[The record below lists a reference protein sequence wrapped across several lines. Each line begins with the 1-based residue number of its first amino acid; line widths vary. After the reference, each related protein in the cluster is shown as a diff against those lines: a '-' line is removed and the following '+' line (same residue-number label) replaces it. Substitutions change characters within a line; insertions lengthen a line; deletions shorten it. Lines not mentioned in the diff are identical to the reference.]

1 MAYSLPPEDQI
12 IFSTKDSSG
21 KIYIREQTG
30 FYQRMRRALSWLL
43 MALFIGIPFIQYNGE
58 QAFRINAGQQ
68 TIELF
73 SIILFPQDLLIAAL
87 LFTLAA
93 FALFYV
99 TRLYGRVWC
108 GYTCPQTVWTLMF
121 VWIERRIEGNHNQSR
136 VLDNAQFSLNKLAK
150 KLAKHLSWLVLSVT
164 TALVFMSYFIP
175 VSQLYSDFFSLQ
187 TSWQVYSWVG
197 FFAVCTYFNAGLIRE
212 KMCLHMCPYSR
223 FQSAMFNTGTKL
235 VTYDAQRGEARGPRK
250 RHGDKPANLG
260 DCVDCNLCV
269 QVCPVGID
277 IRDGMQYE
285 CINCGLCIDACDQT
299 MSKFGYAKGLIS
311 YAAEQSSQS
320 NLSGHLIY
328 ATTILVTLIAI
339 FGWGMAR
346 TSTELTVYRERNALY
361 RVTAD
366 GAIENTFT
374 LNVINKTKTARQY
387 QLQIEGMAH
396 SQLNS
401 DATLSL
407 QPGEQRQ
414 FVVSVNTAEKP
425 ATLFTPFK
433 FILLDKQTAERTAG
447 VSQFYS
453 GNTAAR

>member
-1 MAYSLPPEDQI
+1 MAFSLPPEDQI

-21 KIYIREQTG
+21 KIYIREQSG
-30 FYQRMRRALSWLL
+30 FYQRIRRVLSWLL
-43 MALFIGIPFIQYNGE
+43 MALFIGIPFIRYNGE

-73 SIILFPQDLLIAAL
+73 SVILFPQDLLITAL

-93 FALFYV
+93 FVLFYV

-121 VWIERRIEGNHNQSR
+121 VWIERRIEGNNNQSR
-136 VLDNAQFSLNKLAK
+136 VLDKAPFSLNKLAK
-150 KLAKHLSWLVLSVT
+150 KLAKHLSWMAVSAA

-175 VSQLYSDFFSLQ
+175 QSELYSTFFALQ
-187 TSWQVYSWVG
+187 ASWQVYAWVS
-197 FFAVCTYFNAGLIRE
+197 FFAICTYFNAGLIRE
-212 KMCLHMCPYSR
+212 KVCLHMCPYAR
-223 FQSAMFNTGTKL
+223 FQSAMFNTDTKL
-235 VTYDAQRGEARGPRK
+235 VTYDAVRGETRGPRK
-250 RHGDKPANLG
+250 RHDDKPANLG
-260 DCVDCNLCV
+260 DCVDCKLCV

-277 IRDGMQYE
+277 IRDGIQYE

-299 MSKFGYAKGLIS
+299 MSQFGYARGLIS
-311 YAAEQSSQS
+311 YVAGQSNRA

-328 ATTILVTLIAI
+328 AATIVVTVIAI
-339 FGWGMAR
+339 WGWGLAR

-361 RVTAD
+361 RVNSD
-366 GAIENTFT
+366 GSIENTFT

-387 QLQIEGMAH
+387 QLQIEGIAH
-396 SQLNS
+396 SQLDSN
-401 DATLSL
+401 ATLSL

-414 FVVSVNTAEKP
+414 FVVSVNTPEKP
-425 ATLFTPFK
+425 AALFTPVK
-433 FILLDKQTAERTAG
+433 FILLDKQNAERVAEL
-447 VSQFYS
+447 SQFYS

>member
-21 KIYIREQTG
+21 KIYIREQSG
-30 FYQRMRRALSWLL
+30 FYQRIRRILSWLL

-58 QAFRINAGQQ
+58 QAFRINAAQQ

-136 VLDNAQFSLNKLAK
+136 VLDNTQFSLNKLAK
-150 KLAKHLSWLVLSVT
+150 KLAKHLSWLVVSVI

-187 TSWQVYSWVG
+187 ASWQVYAWVG

-250 RHGDKPANLG
+250 RHSEKPANLG

-299 MSKFGYAKGLIS
+299 MSQFGYAKGLIS
-311 YAAEQSSQS
+311 YVAEQSSRS

-328 ATTILVTLIAI
+328 ATTILVTLITI
-339 FGWGMAR
+339 FGWALAR
-346 TSTELTVYRERNALY
+346 NSTELTVYRERNALH

-366 GAIENTFT
+366 GAIENTFI
-374 LNVINKTKTARQY
+374 LNVINKSKTARQY
-387 QLQIEGMAH
+387 LLQTAGMP
-396 SQLNS
+396 QGRLNS
-401 DATLSL
+401 STKLNL

-414 FVVSVNTAEKP
+414 FVVTIITAEKP
-425 ATLFTPFK
+425 TTLFTPFK
-433 FILLDKQTAERTAG
+433 FILLDKQSAERTAAS
-447 VSQFYS
+447 SQFYS
-453 GNTAAR
+453 GNNAAR

>member
-1 MAYSLPPEDQI
+1 MAFSLPPEDQI

-21 KIYIREQTG
+21 KIYIREQSG
-30 FYQRMRRALSWLL
+30 FYQRIRRVLSWLL
-43 MALFIGIPFIQYNGE
+43 MALFIGIPFIRYNGE

-73 SIILFPQDLLIAAL
+73 SVILFPQDLLITAL

-93 FALFYV
+93 FVLFYV

-121 VWIERRIEGNHNQSR
+121 VWIERRIEGNNNQSR
-136 VLDNAQFSLNKLAK
+136 VLDKAPFSLNKLAK
-150 KLAKHLSWLVLSVT
+150 KLAKHLSWLAVSVA

-175 VSQLYSDFFSLQ
+175 QSELYSTFFALQ
-187 TSWQVYSWVG
+187 ASWQVYAWVS
-197 FFAVCTYFNAGLIRE
+197 FFAICTYFNAGLIRE
-212 KMCLHMCPYSR
+212 KVCLHMCPYAR
-223 FQSAMFNTGTKL
+223 FQSAMFNTDTKL
-235 VTYDAQRGEARGPRK
+235 VTYDAMRGETRGPRK

-260 DCVDCNLCV
+260 DCVDCKLCV

-277 IRDGMQYE
+277 IRDGIQYE

-299 MSKFGYAKGLIS
+299 MSQFGYAKGLIN
-311 YAAEQSSQS
+311 YTAGQSNRA

-328 ATTILVTLIAI
+328 AATIVVTVIAMW
-339 FGWGMAR
+339 GWGLAR

-361 RVTAD
+361 RVNSD

-387 QLQIEGMAH
+387 QLQVEGIAH
-396 SQLNS
+396 SQLISN
-401 DATLSL
+401 ATLSL

-414 FVVSVNTAEKP
+414 FVVSVNAPEKP
-425 ATLFTPFK
+425 AALFTPVK
-433 FILLDKQTAERTAG
+433 FILLDKQNAERVAEL
-447 VSQFYS
+447 SQFYS

>member
-1 MAYSLPPEDQI
+1 MAYSLPPEDLI

-21 KIYIREQTG
+21 KIYIREQSG
-30 FYQRMRRALSWLL
+30 FYQRIRRALSWLL

-73 SIILFPQDLLIAAL
+73 SIILFPQDFLIAAL

-93 FALFYV
+93 FVLFYV

-121 VWIERRIEGNHNQSR
+121 VWIERRIEGSHNQSR
-136 VLDNAQFSLNKLAK
+136 QLDNARFSPNKLAK
-150 KLAKHLSWLVLSVT
+150 KLAKHLSWLVVSVV

-175 VSQLYSDFFSLQ
+175 QSELYSTFFALQ
-187 TSWQVYSWVG
+187 AAWQVYAWVG
-197 FFAVCTYFNAGLIRE
+197 FFALCTYFNAGLIRE

-223 FQSAMFNTGTKL
+223 FQSAMFNTATKL
-235 VTYDAQRGEARGPRK
+235 VSYNAGRGETRGPRK
-250 RHGDKPANLG
+250 RGSDKPANLG

-299 MSKFGYAKGLIS
+299 MSQFGYAKGLIN
-311 YAAEQSSQS
+311 YAAEQSTGA
-320 NLSGHLIY
+320 NLSGHLAY
-328 ATTILVTLIAI
+328 GVTILVTLVAI
-339 FGWGMAR
+339 LGWAMTR
-346 TSTELTVYRERNALY
+346 TNTELTVYRERNALY
-361 RVTAD
+361 RVNTD

-387 QLQIEGMAH
+387 QLQVEGMAY

-407 QPGEQRQ
+407 QAGEQRQ
-414 FVVSVNTAEKP
+414 FVVSINTMEKP

-433 FILLDKQTAERTAG
+433 FVLLDIQNAERVTEL
-447 VSQFYS
+447 SQFYS
-453 GNTAAR
+453 GNIVAR